1 MVIIPCMLVAFVS
14 ALPLGLLFAA
24 RRHIR
29 EAFRSGAD

>member
-1 MVIIPCMLVAFVS
+1 MVIIPCMLAAFAS
-14 ALPLGLLFAA
+14 ALPLGLIFAA